1 MYHLRHP
8 LLALERVASV
18 TGDQLI
24 FDSHAAKGRR
34 LRPRQA
40 LLSGTELNDD
50 PTHRWGAE
58 PPALQAMLRD
68 VGFRRIER
76 KHPELIEEG
85 RLILH
90 AWK

>member
-1 MYHLRHP
+1 V
-8 LLALERVASV
+8 E
-18 TGDQLI
+18 
-24 FDSHAAKGRR
+24 
-34 LRPRQA
+34 
-40 LLSGTELNDD
+40 
-50 PTHRWGAE
+50 
-58 PPALQAMLRD
+58 AMLRD